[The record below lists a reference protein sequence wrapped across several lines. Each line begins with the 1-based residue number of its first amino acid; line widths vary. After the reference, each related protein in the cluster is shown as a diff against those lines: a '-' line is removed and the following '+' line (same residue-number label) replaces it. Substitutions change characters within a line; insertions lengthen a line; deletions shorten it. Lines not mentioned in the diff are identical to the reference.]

1 MLASSS
7 RMDSRVSSHSTEKA
21 HKGTAFFSFDQIF
34 CDLFYANVHFFIKM
48 RTKPCKYEKFL
59 VILRRIFNI
68 LLKMEKK
75 VALTE
80 ELIEPIEQQEE
91 QKAPMLD
98 AFFRIHDFLVDHA
111 FMPIRRQL
119 MDEIDWNDR
128 LIAIKGGR
136 GVGKTD
142 FLLTRIKEIETEWK
156 NTPDPEPGKGRR
168 RPRKS
173 KKDIRPCLYVNLNDF
188 YFTEHSLLDL
198 AADFVKTGGKYLFFD
213 QLFKYPNWSR
223 ELKRCYSRFR
233 DLNIVFCATP
243 VMPIDEEN
251 NDLKDIVKTYNL
263 RGFSFR
269 EYLNLQTGL
278 RFRSYSLEEIIQRH
292 ASISREICER
302 VHPLDYFKAYLHH
315 GYYPSYLESK
325 SFEAELL
332 KTMNSQL
339 EVDVLMIKQIDVACL
354 HKLRKLL
361 YILLREAPGP
371 LNVSNISEEIGLSR
385 ATVMNYIKYLKDSRL
400 INLLYPEDKNFPM
413 KPTRVYIHNPNLAQ
427 MIFTREVAPM
437 DLYETY
443 FYTAI
448 HGAHKVNATERSA
461 MFIVDNSHYFDVREK
476 TSVRDTIRPTAV
488 AELELGRGNQ
498 IPLWLLGFLY

>member
-1 MLASSS
+1 
-7 RMDSRVSSHSTEKA
+7 
-21 HKGTAFFSFDQIF
+21 
-34 CDLFYANVHFFIKM
+34 
-48 RTKPCKYEKFL
+48 
-59 VILRRIFNI
+59 
-68 LLKMEKK
+68 MEKK
-75 VALTE
+75 EALTE
-80 ELIEPIEQQEE
+80 ELQEQNE
-91 QKAPMLD
+91 QKEQKESKAPMLD
-98 AFFRIHDFLVDHA
+98 AFFRIHDFLVEHS

-119 MDEIDWNDR
+119 MDEINWDDR

-142 FLLTRIKEIETEWK
+142 FLLTRIKEIETEWR
-156 NTPDPEPGKGRR
+156 NTPDPVPEKGKR

-173 KKDIRPCLYVNLNDF
+173 IHDIRPCLYVSLNDF
-188 YFTEHSLLDL
+188 YFTEHSLLDF
-198 AADFVKTGGKYLFFD
+198 ASAFVKTGGKYLFFD

-223 ELKRCYSRFR
+223 ELKRCYAKFH
-233 DLNIVFCATP
+233 DLHIVFCATP
-243 VMPIDEEN
+243 VMPIDEDN

-278 RFRSYSLEEIIQRH
+278 RFRSYTLEEIIQRH
-292 ASISREICER
+292 SSLSREICER
-302 VHPLDYFKAYLHH
+302 VRPLDYFKAYLHH

-361 YILLREAPGP
+361 YILMSDAPCA
-371 LNVSNISEEIGLSR
+371 LNVSNISEAIGLSR

-413 KPTRVYIHNPNLAQ
+413 KPTKVYMHNPNLAQ
-427 MIFTREVAPM
+427 MICTRTVDPL

-461 MFIVDNSHYFDVREK
+461 MFIVDNTYYFDVREK
-476 TSVRDTIRPTAV
+476 PSMRDTIRPTAT

>member
-1 MLASSS
+1 MYS
-7 RMDSRVSSHSTEKA
+7 
-21 HKGTAFFSFDQIF
+21 
-34 CDLFYANVHFFIKM
+34 
-48 RTKPCKYEKFL
+48 KPCKYEKKCVTLRQNFE
-59 VILRRIFNI
+59 ILR
-68 LLKMEKK
+68 KMEKK
-75 VALTE
+75 ELLTE
-80 ELIEPIEQQEE
+80 EQIEQKEP
-91 QKAPMLD
+91 KAPMLD
-98 AFFRIHDFLVDHA
+98 AFFRIHDFLVDHS

-119 MDEIDWNDR
+119 MDEINWDDR

-156 NTPDPEPGKGRR
+156 NQPEPEPVKGKRR
-168 RPRKS
+168 RRKS

-188 YFTEHSLLDL
+188 YFTEHSLLDF
-198 AADFVKTGGKYLFFD
+198 AAAFVKTGGKYLFFD

-223 ELKRCYSRFR
+223 ELKRCYSKYK
-233 DLNIVFCATP
+233 DLHIVFCATP
-243 VMPIDEEN
+243 VMPIDEDN
-251 NDLKDIVKTYNL
+251 NDLKDIAKTYNL

-269 EYLNLQTGL
+269 EYLNMQTGL
-278 RFRSYSLEEIIQRH
+278 RFHTYTLEEIIQRH

-302 VHPLDYFKAYLHH
+302 VRPLDYFKAYLHH

-325 SFEAELL
+325 CFDAEML

-339 EVDVLMIKQIDVACL
+339 EVDVLMIKQIDVSCL

-361 YILLREAPGP
+361 YILMQDAPCA

-385 ATVMNYIKYLKDSRL
+385 ATTMNYIKYLKDSRL

-413 KPTRVYIHNPNLAQ
+413 KPTKVYMHNPNLAQ
-427 MIFTREVAPM
+427 MDFTRTVAPL

-448 HGAHKVNATERSA
+448 HGSHKVNATERSA
-461 MFIVDNSHYFDVREK
+461 MFIVDNNYYFDVKEK
-476 TSVRDTIRPTAV
+476 PSMRDTIRPTAT